1 MAPVPAVKSF
11 ASTQSSSSRVQPK
24 EGGATETV
32 EKDVVNAFK
41 QFHAVEKMRIQEHL
55 QSQRSA
61 AKRDKAVK
69 LNDLKKF
76 AENFKLNTE
85 VPSDLI
91 PILAKDKKKQQE
103 IMDRAKKHV
112 DDTKT
117 TTPPRTTTAPVTAPT
132 DPKSAKATVNRADAG
147 LASPQASN
155 ERQNQQRAR
164 PTQPNFNSNS
174 VRGVPAHMQQQ
185 MGGMPARHGPGQL
198 GQRLNVTQ
206 QQHRQNALA
215 NQHHQ
220 MPSQDPRIPP
230 AGPAST
236 SSGMQSPTS
245 ASMRWNPKASFTP
258 NPTSQTFV
266 PSSNPS
272 TGSSP
277 VREPTSKPPPPPPPA
292 VTERKPAQ
300 SDLFA
305 GRTEGRKGV
314 IPAAE
319 RVSLKTN
326 FNPITRMKK
335 EVESAVKEA
344 KEKGLKEKDFAENGG
359 IPEAYRT
366 PPTWDVS
373 EANQNKTIEQCFE
386 APRRPSVSPQ
396 HPMINQ
402 QPYQHQL
409 PFHPQHGGPMQH
421 GQTPQQTPRH
431 HHAQLNHVG
440 PGTPRFDD
448 PHRMQYSQSTSS
460 VQPSPQQMPQ
470 FPPFNGQAPQPNGYY
485 PPQGFPAAG
494 GQPMFVRQTSQGPQF
509 YAQPPNGHMMA
520 AQPNGAPYIQ
530 MAPQI
535 MFAPAQGQV
544 YQQQGNGM
552 PPQAPNGYG
561 SPRGAQLMSHQG
573 SQQGHPP
580 HVVYLPQ
587 PGQGPAMYPQG
598 PGGPSKS
605 ALSPFH
611 FF

>member
-1 MAPVPAVKSF
+1 MDKVMPPVPAIKSF
-11 ASTQSSSSRVQPK
+11 ASTQSSSTRVQPK

-61 AKRDKAVK
+61 ARRDKAVK

-85 VPSDLI
+85 VPTDLI

-103 IMDRAKKHV
+103 IMDRAKKNT
-112 DDTKT
+112 DEIKAS
-117 TTPPRTTTAPVTAPT
+117 TPPRATTTATTAPT
-132 DPKSAKATVNRADAG
+132 DPKSAKATVNRVEPG
-147 LASPQASN
+147 VTSPQAPN
-155 ERQNQQRAR
+155 DRQNQQRTR
-164 PTQPNFNSNS
+164 PNQPNFNS

-185 MGGMPARHGPGQL
+185 MGGIPARPGGPGHL
-198 GQRLNVTQ
+198 GQRLANQ

-220 MPSQDPRIPP
+220 MPSQDPRMPP

-236 SSGMQSPTS
+236 SSGVQSPTS
-245 ASMRWNPKASFTP
+245 ASIRWNPKASFTP
-258 NPTSQTFV
+258 NPASQTFV

-272 TGSSP
+272 NGSSP
-277 VREPTSKPPPPPPPA
+277 VREPTTKPPPPA
-292 VTERKPAQ
+292 ERKPAQ
-300 SDLFA
+300 SNLFE
-305 GRTEGRKGV
+305 GRTEGRKAP
-314 IPAAE
+314 IPASE
-319 RVSLKTN
+319 RVSLKTH

-335 EVESAVKEA
+335 EVEAAV
-344 KEKGLKEKDFAENGG
+344 EKGKSKGFAENGG

-366 PPTWDVS
+366 TPTWEVP
-373 EANQNKTIEQCFE
+373 EANQNKTIKDCFE
-386 APRRPSVSPQ
+386 PARKPSVSPQ
-396 HPMINQ
+396 HPMLNQ

-421 GQTPQQTPRH
+421 GPTPQHTPRH
-431 HHAQLNHVG
+431 HAAQLNHGG
-440 PGTPRFDD
+440 PGTPRYDD

-470 FPPFNGQAPQPNGYY
+470 YPPFNGQAPQPNAFY
-485 PPQGFPAAG
+485 PPQGYPVTG
-494 GQPMFVRQTSQGPQF
+494 GQPMFVRQGSQGPQF

-520 AQPNGAPYIQ
+520 VQPNGAPYQ
-530 MAPQI
+530 MTPQ
-535 MFAPAQGQV
+535 MMYAPAQGQMF
-544 YQQQGNGM
+544 QQQGNGM

-561 SPRGAQLMSHQG
+561 SPRGIPMSQQG
-573 SQQGHPP
+573 SQQGHPQQMM
-580 HVVYLPQ
+580 YMPQ

-598 PGGPSKS
+598 PGGPSKLIWT
-605 ALSPFH
+605 ATYFLPI
-611 FF
+611 

>member
-1 MAPVPAVKSF
+1 MPPVPAIKSF
-11 ASTQSSSSRVQPK
+11 ASTQSSSTRVQPK

-103 IMDRAKKHV
+103 IMDRAKKHT

-117 TTPPRTTTAPVTAPT
+117 TTPPHATAAPPTAPT
-132 DPKSAKATVNRADAG
+132 DPKSAKATVNRADPG
-147 LASPQASN
+147 PTSPQAPSD
-155 ERQNQQRAR
+155 RQNQQRPR
-164 PTQPNFNSNS
+164 PTQPNFNSVRS
-174 VRGVPAHMQQQ
+174 VPGHMQQQ
-185 MGGMPARHGPGQL
+185 MGGVPARHGPGQL
-198 GQRLNVTQ
+198 GQRLNVTH

-220 MPSQDPRIPP
+220 MPSQDPRMPP

-258 NPTSQTFV
+258 NPASQMFV

-272 TGSSP
+272 NGSSP
-277 VREPTSKPPPPPPPA
+277 VREPASKPPPA
-292 VTERKPAQ
+292 AEHKPAP
-300 SDLFA
+300 SNLFE
-305 GRTEGRKGV
+305 GRTDGRKGV
-314 IPAAE
+314 VPATE
-319 RVSLKTN
+319 RVSLKTH
-326 FNPITRMKK
+326 FNPIARMKK
-335 EVESAVKEA
+335 EVVTASKER
-344 KEKGLKEKDFAENGG
+344 EFAENGG
-359 IPEAYRT
+359 IPQAYRT
-366 PPTWDVS
+366 APLWDVS
-373 EANQNKTIEQCFE
+373 EANKEKTIEQCFQIT
-386 APRRPSVSPQ
+386 PRPSVSPQ
-396 HPMINQ
+396 HPMLNQ

-421 GQTPQQTPRH
+421 GPTPQHTPRH
-431 HHAQLNHVG
+431 HAAQLNHGG
-440 PGTPRFDD
+440 PGTPRYDD

-470 FPPFNGQAPQPNGYY
+470 YPPFNGQAPQPNGFY
-485 PPQGFPAAG
+485 PPQGYQAAG

-520 AQPNGAPYIQ
+520 AQPNGAPFIQ
-530 MAPQI
+530 MTPQ
-535 MFAPAQGQV
+535 MMYAPAQGQV

-561 SPRGAQLMSHQG
+561 SPRGAPMMSHQN
-573 SQQGHPP
+573 SQQGHPQ
-580 HVVYLPQ
+580 HVVYIPQ

-598 PGGPSKS
+598 PGGPSK
-605 ALSPFH
+605 LI
-611 FF
+611 